1 MYAEPAIPPVFA
13 QNGSLPMLAATID
26 HTLLA
31 ATATEADIRRLCA
44 EAREWSFATVC
55 VNPLYVSL
63 AAQVLRGT
71 PVRVCTVVGFPLG
84 ATTTAVKIAA
94 TIGALED
101 AAREIDMVGA
111 LGLLK
116 ARAFGR
122 FRDDIAAVIE
132 VARRWPEVTVKV
144 ILETGLLT
152 REEKQMAARA
162 AAEAG
167 ADFVKTST
175 GMNG

>member
-1 MYAEPAIPPVFA
+1 MTMI
-13 QNGSLPMLAATID
+13 AATID

-31 ATATEADIRRLCA
+31 ATATEADIRHLCA
-44 EAREWSFATVC
+44 EAKQWHFAAAC

-63 AAQVLRGT
+63 AAQVLRET

-84 ATTTAVKIAA
+84 ATTTAVKIAE

-101 AAREIDMVGA
+101 GAQEIDMVGA

-116 ARAFGR
+116 GRAFGR
-122 FRDDIAAVIE
+122 YRDDIAAVIE
-132 VARRWPEVTVKV
+132 VARRFPGVTVKV

-152 REEKQMAARA
+152 REE
-162 AAEAG
+162 
-167 ADFVKTST
+167 
-175 GMNG
+175 